1 MPQSKSSAKAT
12 VNTAAISFVVSIF
25 VLALKYYAYLKT
37 GSAAILSD
45 AAESIVNVLASAMAL
60 FVMKYVSEPADDDHP
75 YGHGKLEYFS
85 AAFEGGLIFFAS
97 IAIFS
102 EIIRT
107 ATGSRA
113 PQMIVEGLW
122 VISLASVINL
132 VTSFYLKK
140 QGEKYNSDALKA
152 SGTHLFS
159 DVLTTGI
166 VIVGLLVVK
175 MTGLAWIDLLLAG
188 VLAVHLFIT
197 GFLLVKDSINNLL
210 DGVDPNSL
218 NTLSEIMNRNR
229 MPGIIDVHNLKVLRS
244 GNFHHIDGHL
254 VVPEFWDINKAHQ
267 LAEAFETKVI
277 NDYKYDAE
285 FAFHIDPCERAYCA
299 KCDIKGCNVR
309 TKPFLQ
315 NETFSVAS
323 ITKGPQKDM
332 L

>member
-1 MPQSKSSAKAT
+1 MPQSKTSAKAT
-12 VNTAAISFVVSIF
+12 INTAAISFVVSFF
-25 VLALKYYAYLKT
+25 VLGLKYYAYLKT

-45 AAESIVNVLASAMAL
+45 AVESIVNVVASAMAL
-60 FVMKYVSEPADDDHP
+60 VVMKYVSEPADEDHP

-85 AAFEGGLIFFAS
+85 AAFEGGLIFFAA
-97 IAIFS
+97 IAILS
-102 EIIRT
+102 EIIRV
-107 ATGSRA
+107 ASGSIS
-113 PQMIVEGLW
+113 PQSIVEGLW
-122 VISLASVINL
+122 IISLASIMNL
-132 VTSFYLKK
+132 VTSFYLKR

-152 SGTHLFS
+152 SGVHLFS
-159 DVLTTGI
+159 DVLTTGT
-166 VIVGLLVVK
+166 VIVGLIVVK
-175 MTGLAWIDLLLAG
+175 MTGLNWIDLLLAA

-197 GFLLVKDSINNLL
+197 GYLLVKDSINNLL

-218 NTLSEIMNRNR
+218 NTLSEIMNSNR
-229 MPGIIDVHNLKVLRS
+229 MPGIIDVHNLKVIRS

-277 NDYKYDAE
+277 NAYKYDAE
-285 FAFHIDPCERAYCA
+285 FAFHIDPCEKAYCA
-299 KCDIKGCNVR
+299 KCDVKACSVR

-332 L
+332 